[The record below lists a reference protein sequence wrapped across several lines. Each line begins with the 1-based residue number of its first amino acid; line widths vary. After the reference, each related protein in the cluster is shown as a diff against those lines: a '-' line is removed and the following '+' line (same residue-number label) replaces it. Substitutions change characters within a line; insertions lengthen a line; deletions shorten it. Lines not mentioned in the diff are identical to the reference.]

1 MVHGRKFVI
10 AACLLLWANSQAG
23 APAQALTTGTVQLS
37 YVDPADV
44 TVSLSGPVGYAQ
56 ELQVTGGQV
65 FTDLQPGTYELRVTK
80 EGYGNFSESLEVV
93 AGKTA
98 DAAVTLEAEESA
110 QTLDDPGTLQI
121 TWVDPGDVKVTVRGP
136 DGYAQETTVT
146 GGQVFTGLA
155 AGSYEVTTSKVG
167 FQSSTQTLEVPADG
181 TTSLSVVLEK
191 QEGDAQAAAAEPEA
205 EVLKAAE
212 DSDKVVE
219 LSLDDLLEQGSGR
232 YVQAGCSGCHGGDG
246 GGNQG
251 PAFAANDDLADTEY
265 VARIIVR
272 GNGGMPSFGARLSD
286 EEIASVATY
295 IRNSWG
301 NNFGAVNPTDVATQR

>member
-93 AGKTA
+93 AGETA

-191 QEGDAQAAAAEPEA
+191 QEGDAQTATAEPLTTGISTA
-205 EVLKAAE
+205 LAPLVGAPAPIPAGRTPVAFC
-212 DSDKVVE
+212 KVAVGVIGTTVE
-219 LSLDDLLEQGSGR
+219 PPPMAT
-232 YVQAGCSGCHGGDG
+232 VP
-246 GGNQG
+246 
-251 PAFAANDDLADTEY
+251 PAPFKSALTKTAD
-265 VARIIVR
+265 A
-272 GNGGMPSFGARLSD
+272 
-286 EEIASVATY
+286 
-295 IRNSWG
+295 
-301 NNFGAVNPTDVATQR
+301 